1 MIEWMDIGLVNKPTG
16 TQEGPLFISILL
28 ALVLT
33 PMSWLIF
40 KIRRAKGMGLKGL
53 GKRSLVSLH
62 FRVTVLLN
70 WITFSMAAVA
80 PEDRGL

>member
-1 MIEWMDIGLVNKPTG
+1 
-16 TQEGPLFISILL
+16 
-28 ALVLT
+28 
-33 PMSWLIF
+33 
-40 KIRRAKGMGLKGL
+40 MGLKGL

-80 PEDRGL
+80 PEDRGLQLGREEQNTVLRIVVSTLYDA